1 MAKGERIRLL
11 VVRCGSTEWDE
22 AGRMQGAAD
31 LPLCE
36 AGRQSTEAI
45 AGDIAVDP
53 PQVVLS
59 GPDEASRTAAKV
71 LAQAAGAKVKTLDE
85 LSEIHLGLWEG
96 LLESGVEERYPRAA
110 KQWAEDPGGVSPP
123 EGESLQ
129 HAKERILTALADGID
144 RLKEGAAAA
153 VVLRPVALGIVRC
166 WLNDAPTAELWSQI
180 RDRPAAEWYD
190 VSAERLR
197 KLAAPA

>member
-1 MAKGERIRLL
+1 
-11 VVRCGSTEWDE
+11 
-22 AGRMQGAAD
+22 MQGAAD
-31 LPLCE
+31 LPLSE
-36 AGRQSTEAI
+36 AGRKATEAI
-45 AGDIAVDP
+45 ADGIAADP
-53 PQVVLS
+53 PQIVLC
-59 GPDEASRTAAKV
+59 GPDEASRTAARI

-85 LSEIHLGLWEG
+85 LGDVHLGLWEG

-110 KQWAEDPGGVSPP
+110 KQWSEDPGAVSPP

-129 HAKERILTALADGID
+129 HAKERILTALAAGID

-153 VVLRPVALGIVRC
+153 VILRPVALGIVRC
-166 WLNDAPTAELWSQI
+166 WLNDAPTADLWSQV

-197 KLAAPA
+197 KMAAPA